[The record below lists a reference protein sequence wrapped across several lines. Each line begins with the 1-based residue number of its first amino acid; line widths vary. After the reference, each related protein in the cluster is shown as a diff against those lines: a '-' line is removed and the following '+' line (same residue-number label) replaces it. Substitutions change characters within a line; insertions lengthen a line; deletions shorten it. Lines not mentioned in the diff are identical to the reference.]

1 MHIYTHDINTI
12 VIDYERQCMNGVI
25 KIPYRGIFP
34 RKKFHENH
42 LSIYLQGKK
51 FYIFVN

>member
-1 MHIYTHDINTI
+1 MHIYTHDIDTI

-34 RKKFHENH
+34 GKNVSRKSPFNLFARKNLLTDH
-42 LSIYLQGKK
+42 Y
-51 FYIFVN
+51 